1 MLAATDTPLGWAA
14 RHSPDR
20 IAAVGVLAVKV
31 RRHLTDGTDPGLTS
45 IQGLRVRVAGQPE
58 QPLWHQSTGLY
69 GFLDIPAGEAR
80 IEIDDP
86 TGRYQPQAITATVPD
101 RADLKSAL
109 EAGEAPPAVPAPAYP
124 EVALRPGLTM
134 ALPPGTS
141 ALWGVLRDAG
151 RPVPG
156 ALLTLATV
164 QGGAADSVT
173 ALSGPDGSYLLVL
186 PFEVIDRSV
195 TPPLRAFDR
204 ALTVFAPRP
213 ALATALA
220 TKGFLA
226 GQPANVFGLTAAERN
241 ALFLPRDFQLR
252 DAGGTLHPQVGGQN
266 PPASV
271 SVGARVRLDIE
282 LLP

>member
-1 MLAATDTPLGWAA
+1 MLTATDTPLRWAA

-20 IAAVGVLAVKV
+20 VAAVGVLAVKV
-31 RRHLTDGTDPGLTS
+31 RTYLTDNTDPGLTP
-45 IQGLRVRVAGQPE
+45 IPGLRVRVTGQDA

-69 GFLDIPAGEAR
+69 GFLDIPAGETR
-80 IEIDDP
+80 VEIDDP
-86 TGRYQPQAITATVPD
+86 ASRYQPQAITAIVPD
-101 RADLKSAL
+101 RVSLKDAL
-109 EAGEAPPAVPAPAYP
+109 EDGKTPPAVPAPAYP
-124 EVALRPGLTM
+124 EVSLRPGPAM

-141 ALWGVLRDAG
+141 AVWGVLKDAG

-156 ALLTLATV
+156 ALLSIATV
-164 QGGAADSVT
+164 HNGTADSVT
-173 ALSGPDGSYLLVL
+173 ALSGPDGSYVLVL

-204 ALTVFAPRP
+204 VLTVFVPRP
-213 ALATALA
+213 ALARALA
-220 TKGFLA
+220 TQGLLA
-226 GQPANVFGLTAAERN
+226 GQPANVFGLTAAKRN
-241 ALFLPRDFQLR
+241 ALFQPRDFELR

-271 SVGARVRLDIE
+271 SVGARIRLDIE

>member
-31 RRHLTDGTDPGLTS
+31 RRHLTDGTEPGLTP
-45 IQGLRVRVAGQPE
+45 IPGLRVRVAGQAE

-101 RADLKSAL
+101 RADLKAAL
-109 EAGEAPPAVPAPAYP
+109 EAGEAPPAVP
-124 EVALRPGLTM
+124 
-134 ALPPGTS
+134 TS

-226 GQPANVFGLTAAERN
+226 GQPAYVFGLTAAGRN